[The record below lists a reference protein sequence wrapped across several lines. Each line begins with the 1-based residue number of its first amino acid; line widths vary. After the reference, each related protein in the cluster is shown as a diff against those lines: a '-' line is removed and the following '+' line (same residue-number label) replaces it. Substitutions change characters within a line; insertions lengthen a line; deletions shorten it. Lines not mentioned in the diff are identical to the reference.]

1 MIKKLA
7 AILIPAVI
15 TAQIIPPFIG
25 DRFHSFRYLSTA
37 GLMEDD
43 LDLLLDPSQY
53 FEVEKNILYTGL
65 SNFATD
71 NDMAF
76 SGLDGAYFMFGFKNT
91 FKPMGNQLPLAL
103 LYAHQVTK
111 TPEPNLL
118 GGAGETENYI
128 SEKYD
133 TDGNGSYDSL
143 HTEKV
148 ISSSFSETKEN
159 PFFLGVSKNLG
170 NMKAGI
176 FFFHFKYGE
185 SFEPAGHTYSPYGNF
200 YYSREERD
208 LVNGTLLERE
218 EWNGSG
224 KRDSV
229 LQGNLFGGSIYIPS
243 LISNFDLGLHIGYGI
258 NNLNIKE
265 DINTEGYI
273 DYNPGGTI
281 SRQDMVYRNRYELN
295 PGGTAYFLRLF
306 TRRIISKEYSAED
319 NLYFTFFGSGISR
332 SSTSFENYEETYSRE
347 DLGTGVLRENR
358 LTDNKTGTLQ
368 YEEGTKGFL
377 FGYRYKGFIDTEKRV
392 YFAIGFFF
400 TNRIFNSTFTT
411 DSIFETVNY
420 FNDGDNQ
427 PNDPDDFTS
436 TTTFQKTNELSRST
450 SEKVIEIPAA
460 CEFRMTKSLYFRIG
474 ANPYFIFTEQ
484 EVTNT
489 PLYSTSRVTRT
500 VRGDGTETVTVDPVQ
515 IDTGTRN
522 LTKSKFSGVNF
533 SYGLSYKIGENFVM
547 DFMGFANLT
556 NLTNWRLS
564 AIFKF

>member
-1 MIKKLA
+1 
-7 AILIPAVI
+7 
-15 TAQIIPPFIG
+15 
-25 DRFHSFRYLSTA
+25 
-37 GLMEDD
+37 
-43 LDLLLDPSQY
+43 
-53 FEVEKNILYTGL
+53 
-65 SNFATD
+65 
-71 NDMAF
+71 
-76 SGLDGAYFMFGFKNT
+76 
-91 FKPMGNQLPLAL
+91 
-103 LYAHQVTK
+103 
-111 TPEPNLL
+111 
-118 GGAGETENYI
+118 
-128 SEKYD
+128 
-133 TDGNGSYDSL
+133 
-143 HTEKV
+143 
-148 ISSSFSETKEN
+148 
-159 PFFLGVSKNLG
+159 
-170 NMKAGI
+170 
-176 FFFHFKYGE
+176 
-185 SFEPAGHTYSPYGNF
+185 
-200 YYSREERD
+200 
-208 LVNGTLLERE
+208 
-218 EWNGSG
+218 
-224 KRDSV
+224 
-229 LQGNLFGGSIYIPS
+229 
-243 LISNFDLGLHIGYGI
+243 
-258 NNLNIKE
+258 
-265 DINTEGYI
+265 
-273 DYNPGGTI
+273 
-281 SRQDMVYRNRYELN
+281 MVYRNRYELN

-377 FGYRYKGFIDTEKRV
+377 FGYRYKGFIDTEKTV

-474 ANPYFIFTEQ
+474 ARPYFIFTEQ